1 MQVANALESGVQDAI
16 PPKSLGEEL
25 RAIATED
32 GCGEIVRIV
41 EEMGLL
47 KLFSPALAGPKGNA
61 AGLARFEKIV
71 RAIPDDV
78 AARLGPF
85 LYALTE
91 KLSPKE
97 EHALVRA
104 TGLTRADEALWKNL
118 GARAKKLETALRSV
132 RIRKPSQVYHVVS
145 AAPGD
150 EVLFLLYHSALR
162 PVQDRL
168 KNYFQKYLPAVQE
181 ITPEEWATVEGEP
194 GTPKYEKARDA
205 FITVR
210 LDRRP
215 KKPAEEAPPPETPP
229 EAVAAGMRGP
239 AAPGAPVAPGAPGP
253 RGRGPAGN

>member
-1 MQVANALESGVQDAI
+1 
-16 PPKSLGEEL
+16 
-25 RAIATED
+25 
-32 GCGEIVRIV
+32 
-41 EEMGLL
+41 MGLL

-168 KNYFQKYLPAVQE
+168 RTIFRNTCPPCRKSRPRNGPRWKASPARRNMRR
-181 ITPEEWATVEGEP
+181 P
-194 GTPKYEKARDA
+194 GTPSSRSGWIAGPRSRRKKR
-205 FITVR
+205 
-210 LDRRP
+210 RRP
-215 KKPAEEAPPPETPP
+215 RRPPK
-229 EAVAAGMRGP
+229 R
-239 AAPGAPVAPGAPGP
+239 
-253 RGRGPAGN
+253 